1 MKKNKDTCGVSV
13 EIDIDAMDGF
23 RIRKWVCFISYTHVI
38 SDLVIFFSDSC
49 TC

>member
-23 RIRKWVCFISYTHVI
+23 RIRKRVFII
-38 SDLVIFFSDSC
+38 SFTCVVTNFMIVSDPC